1 MHASNLR
8 PLLAL
13 GLLIMLA
20 SGGCGRK
27 AAPQPPEDV
36 LPVTIVDLTGTDT
49 PDGVVLTWARP
60 KTYVDGRRI
69 TDLDGFVI
77 ERAPGDDVDAPFTEL
92 GRVRITD
99 RERFQQQRRFRLV
112 DPHTIVGATYR
123 YRVVSFTTDEYF
135 SAPSNIVIVERKS
148 TY

>member
-1 MHASNLR
+1 MKRHVL
-8 PLLAL
+8 LLAL
-13 GLLIMLA
+13 VCFVAGA
-20 SGGCGRK
+20 GCGRK
-27 AAPQPPEDV
+27 GAPQPPEDV
-36 LPVTIVDLTGTDT
+36 LPATITDLTGSDT

-69 TDLDGFVI
+69 TDLEGFVI
-77 ERAPGDDVDAPFTEL
+77 ERALGSDEASPFAEL
-92 GRVRITD
+92 GRVSITD

-135 SAPSNIVIVERKS
+135 SEPSNIVTVERKP
-148 TY
+148 